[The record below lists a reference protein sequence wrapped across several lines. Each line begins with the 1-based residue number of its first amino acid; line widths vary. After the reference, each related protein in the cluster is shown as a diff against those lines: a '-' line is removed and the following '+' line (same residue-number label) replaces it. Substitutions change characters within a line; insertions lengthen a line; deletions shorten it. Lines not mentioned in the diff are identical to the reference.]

1 MLAIGAA
8 FQLAAQVLRSWL
20 PPFPLYAVTFFL
32 QSLGMALQDT
42 HSNNFVTRIK
52 AAHRW
57 LGFIHAMYA
66 LGTLVGPT
74 VATAVASA
82 EDPSRWYLFYTS
94 LVAAGSINLL
104 LVVIAFRDSIT
115 LKSKLVV
122 PEAENTITREP
133 SAFGEMKAVVRLASV
148 WLLSLYFF
156 FFLGA
161 VLTASGW
168 VVEYLVTVR
177 DGELSEV
184 GYVQTGF
191 AGGTFLGR
199 LLLAEPTKR
208 LGERRMVFV
217 YAMLCLGLELLFWLV
232 PNIVAGAVAISL
244 FGFFAGPFFATGVSV
259 GAQIFPAE
267 LRSSSLG
274 KSIKFFAFSL
284 TWHSFHVHARA
295 SRWINLPCCD
305 WAHCVENWCQGIT
318 ANPGRAMLCDS
329 CDMAACAQIQPAQR
343 LNR

>member
-1 MLAIGAA
+1 MLAFGAA
-8 FQLAAQVLRSWL
+8 LQLTAQILRSWL
-20 PPFPLYAVTFFL
+20 PPFPLFAVTFFF

-42 HSNNFVTRIK
+42 HANNFVTKIK

-66 LGTLVGPT
+66 LGTLIGPT
-74 VATAVASA
+74 IATVIAAD
-82 EDPSRWYLFYTS
+82 DPSKWYLFYTS
-94 LVAAGSINLL
+94 LVAVGSVNLA
-104 LVVIAFRDSIT
+104 LVIVAFRDSVALTRKDAASQIEGRDLREQSA
-115 LKSKLVV
+115 LK
-122 PEAENTITREP
+122 
-133 SAFGEMKAVVRLASV
+133 EMKAVLRLPSV
-148 WLLSLYFF
+148 WLLALYFF

-177 DGELSEV
+177 GGVLSEV

-208 LGERRMVFV
+208 LGERRMIFV
-217 YAMLCLGLELLFWLV
+217 YALLCLGLELLFWLV
-232 PNIVAGAVAISL
+232 PNIIAGAVAISL

-259 GAQIFPAE
+259 GAQIFPPE

-274 KSIKFFAFSL
+274 K
-284 TWHSFHVHARA
+284 
-295 SRWINLPCCD
+295 
-305 WAHCVENWCQGIT
+305 
-318 ANPGRAMLCDS
+318 
-329 CDMAACAQIQPAQR
+329 
-343 LNR
+343 

>member
-8 FQLAAQVLRSWL
+8 LQLLAQALRAWL
-20 PPFPLYAVTFFL
+20 PPFPLFAVTFFI
-32 QSLGMALQDT
+32 QSFGMALQDT
-42 HSNNFVTRIK
+42 HSNNFVTTVK

-82 EDPSRWYLFYTS
+82 ENPSRWYLFYTS
-94 LVAAGSINLL
+94 LIAIGAINFA
-104 LVVIAFRDSIT
+104 LVVVAFKDRIRMAST
-115 LKSKLVV
+115 LRASS
-122 PEAENTITREP
+122 AASATENNAPQQP
-133 SAFGEMKAVVRLASV
+133 SAWKEMKAVVRLPSV

-161 VLTASGW
+161 VITASGW

-177 DGELSEV
+177 NGDLSQV

-191 AGGTFLGR
+191 AGGSFLGR

-208 LGERRMVFV
+208 LGERRMIFI
-217 YAMLCLGLELLFWLV
+217 YALLCLGLELLFWLV
-232 PNIVAGAVAISL
+232 PNIIAGAVAISL

-259 GAQIFPAE
+259 GAQVFPAP
-267 LRSSSLG
+267 LKSSALG
-274 KSIKFFAFSL
+274 TSIS
-284 TWHSFHVHARA
+284 
-295 SRWINLPCCD
+295 
-305 WAHCVENWCQGIT
+305 
-318 ANPGRAMLCDS
+318 
-329 CDMAACAQIQPAQR
+329 
-343 LNR
+343 